1 MKLNNIEIISNQID
15 EAEIY
20 IDGVLV
26 QGLQSYELKHSINR
40 TPIITMTFI
49 PGTINKTK

>member
-1 MKLNNIEIISNQID
+1 MDLNDVKIISNQID

-26 QGLQSYELKHSINR
+26 QGLQSYELEHSIDR